1 MTKTLCAEAAKRTN
15 HVINRSLSKAIKK
28 MVPAKR
34 WSGLKP
40 KVDYCRVFGSIA
52 YVHVL
57 EQKRTKLNDRSHKC
71 VLLGV
76 SEESKV

>member
-1 MTKTLCAEAAKRTN
+1 
-15 HVINRSLSKAIKK
+15 

-76 SEESKV
+76 SEESKVWLLYDPVHKKVIANKDVVFEVDEN